1 MKNLELIDNYEFE
14 NALMIQERINQLE
27 KALEQYPDDKF
38 LEDQL
43 KISREELQ
51 MVIGLSKQTKIN
63 RRIEINIKDYSPSE
77 LGTIYAMLNKLCGE
91 DDRISYESFDE

>member
-27 KALEQYPDDKF
+27 KALQQYPGDKF

-43 KISREELQ
+43 KLSKDELNT
-51 MVIGLSKQTKIN
+51 VIGLSKQVKVN

-77 LGTIYAMLNKLCGE
+77 LGTIYAMLNKLSGE
-91 DDRISYESFDE
+91 DDRISYESFDA